1 MSYQPYPGGT
11 QMPEPAERPPVPQ
24 SITRA
29 VQLMYAG
36 AVASLIGIV
45 IALTTLSSIKSQI
58 ISRNPSLTTTQVNN
72 AEHVAIGILIASG
85 LLGAALWLWMA
96 QSSKAGK
103 NWARIVST
111 VLFAIQTINVVAG
124 ASAISSGGA
133 SRIYSIVIW
142 LIGLGAIIFLWQ
154 RSSTEYF
161 KSSAAPRY

>member
-11 QMPEPAERPPVPQ
+11 QMPEPATRPPVPQ

-36 AVASLIGIV
+36 AAASLVGII

-58 ISRNPSLTTTQVNN
+58 IARNHSLTTAQVNN

-85 LLGAALWLWMA
+85 LIGAALWLWMA
-96 QSSKAGK
+96 QSNKAGK

-111 VLFAIQTINVVAG
+111 VLFAIQTINVLAG
-124 ASAISSGGA
+124 ASAVASGGA

-161 KSSAAPRY
+161 KAPRYQA

>member
-11 QMPEPAERPPVPQ
+11 QMPEPATRPPVPQ

-36 AVASLIGIV
+36 AAASLIGII

-58 ISRNPSLTTTQVNN
+58 ISKNPSLTTTQVNN

-85 LLGAALWLWMA
+85 LIGAALWLWMA

-161 KSSAAPRY
+161 KAPRY